1 MSAMTYTEWC
11 NYKQRILGNPP
22 AWFADADER
31 RSRYDAYAEAAQS
44 CSTISETEVLPS
56 HMVQPAIRE
65 DRDQGIAPAHV
76 SRSVPARSIMVEPV
90 ARFARIAAVAIIA
103 MFAVLA
109 GARAEPAQGQV
120 TINGEPVPLAN
131 KAAIEALIG
140 RLSPGAYWLRD
151 DGRIGRAGEP
161 KAIANLRVAVAKRIA
176 AMREAALRQQEVLNR
191 QLMMQAWRNAA
202 RHKQLKQ
209 GYSYGNR
216 FSSGQRYGNG
226 SWSHYNGHSNYG
238 VGGTANGCIYTP
250 NWSNC

>member
-11 NYKQRILGNPP
+11 DYKQRILGNPP

-56 HMVQPAIRE
+56 RMAQAAVRAAPQHA
-65 DRDQGIAPAHV
+65 IAPARV
-76 SRSVPARSIMVEPV
+76 RRSVPARSITIEPV

-120 TINGEPVPLAN
+120 TINGESVPRAN

-140 RLSPGAYWLRD
+140 PLSPGAYWLKD
-151 DGRIGRAGEP
+151 DGRIGRAGKPE
-161 KAIANLRVAVAKRIA
+161 AIANLRVALAKRIA
-176 AMREAALRQQEVLNR
+176 AMREAALRQQGRLNR

-202 RHKQLKQ
+202 RRKQLKQ

>member
-11 NYKQRILGNPP
+11 DYKQRILGNPP

-44 CSTISETEVLPS
+44 CSTISETEILPS
-56 HMVQPAIRE
+56 HCGQPDA
-65 DRDQGIAPAHV
+65 APQHAAAPV
-76 SRSVPARSIMVEPV
+76 RRFVPVRAVTIEAVV
-90 ARFARIAAVAIIA
+90 RFVRIAAMTIVA
-103 MFAVLA
+103 MFAILA
-109 GARAEPAQGQV
+109 TARADTAQGQV
-120 TINGEPVPLAN
+120 TVNGDPLPLEN
-131 KAAIEALIG
+131 RVAIEALIG
-140 RLSPGAYWLRD
+140 PLSPGAYWLKD
-151 DGRIGRAGEP
+151 DGRIGRAGDSE
-161 KAIANLRVAVAKRIA
+161 AIANLRVALAKRLA
-176 AMREAALRQQEVLNR
+176 AMRAAALRQQQQLNR

-216 FSSGQRYGNG
+216 FSSGQRYSNG

>member
-1 MSAMTYTEWC
+1 MSAMTFTEWC
-11 NYKQRILGNPP
+11 DYKQRILGNPP

-31 RSRYDAYAEAAQS
+31 RSRYDAYAEAALS

-56 HMVQPAIRE
+56 RMAQPAVQAVRP
-65 DRDQGIAPAHV
+65 QAIAPVRIRH
-76 SRSVPARSIMVEPV
+76 SVPARSFTFQPV

-103 MFAVLA
+103 MFTVLA
-109 GARAEPAQGQV
+109 GARAEPAQDRI
-120 TINGEPVPLAN
+120 TINGDPLPPAN
-131 KAAIEALIG
+131 RMAIEALIG
-140 RLSPGAYWLRD
+140 PLNPGAYWLKD
-151 DGRIGRAGEP
+151 DGRIGRAGETE
-161 KAIANLRVAVAKRIA
+161 AMANLRMALAKRMA
-176 AMREAALRQQEVLNR
+176 AMREAALQQQQRLNR

-202 RHKQLKQ
+202 RHKKLKQ